1 MTHRRGS
8 WGGQVGNIERR
19 EDVMASGGHVP
30 VHGAIHDLLS
40 NLDRVVLATD
50 FRQRRDALDG
60 LPEETVGYRQNV
72 RLVDDGDVLGKS

>member
-1 MTHRRGS
+1 MTHRRDS
-8 WGGQVGNIERR
+8 WGDQAGNIERR
-19 EDVMASGGHVP
+19 EDVMASKRYVP

-50 FRQRRDALDG
+50 FRQRRDASDG

-72 RLVDDGDVLGKS
+72 RLVDDRDVLGKS